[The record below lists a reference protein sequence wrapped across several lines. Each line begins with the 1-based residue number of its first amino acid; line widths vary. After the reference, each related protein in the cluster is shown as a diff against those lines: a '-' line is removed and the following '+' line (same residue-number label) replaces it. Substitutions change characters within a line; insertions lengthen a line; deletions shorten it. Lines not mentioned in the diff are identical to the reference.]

1 VTSTQ
6 SLAKNII
13 VKFADDTTVVVPEK
27 TDVSLPEKFDHINVW
42 ATVNRM
48 ILNLIKTKEIVFHR
62 PGPKNLHMFPSLES
76 IELVEQAK
84 LLGVILQNNFS
95 VNSHVNY
102 VLTLCSQRIFL
113 LKRLRDQ
120 GLNYRQLDTVFQ
132 AIVVSRILYALP
144 GWGPFLI
151 KNLQEELMP
160 FSKEHID
167 TALLLK
173 FWR

>member
-1 VTSTQ
+1 
-6 SLAKNII
+6 
-13 VKFADDTTVVVPEK
+13 
-27 TDVSLPEKFDHINVW
+27 
-42 ATVNRM
+42 
-48 ILNLIKTKEIVFHR
+48 
-62 PGPKNLHMFPSLES
+62 MFPSVES

-144 GWGPFLI
+144 GWAPSLI
-151 KNLQEELMP
+151 KNLREELMP
-160 FSKEHID
+160 FSREHID
-167 TALLLK
+167 MALLLK
-173 FWR
+173 LWR